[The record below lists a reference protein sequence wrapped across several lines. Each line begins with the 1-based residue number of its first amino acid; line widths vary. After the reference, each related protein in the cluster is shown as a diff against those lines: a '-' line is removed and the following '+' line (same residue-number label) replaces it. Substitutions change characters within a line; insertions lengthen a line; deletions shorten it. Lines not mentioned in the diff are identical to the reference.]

1 MGKVKGQRDNKG
13 MRPIREIAA
22 AIGLLEDD
30 LEYYGRYKAKVGL
43 KAINRLKRR
52 TDASLILVSA
62 MTPTP
67 AGEGKTTVSIGLAQ
81 ALAKLGK
88 SAMVALREPSLGP
101 VFGIKGGATGGGLSR
116 VLPADDINLHF
127 TNDFPAVE
135 SAHNLLSALIDN
147 SIFHGNPLN
156 IDPRKI
162 TWRRVMDIND
172 RSLRDIV
179 IGLGGSTNGVPRET
193 GFDIVPSS
201 EIMAIL
207 CLSRSYAELKDKI
220 RKTLVGFTYDD
231 RPVMTGDLKVEGAV
245 TALLKHALLPNLVQ
259 TTEGVPAII
268 HGGPFANIA
277 QGTNSIIGTDLALRL
292 ADYVVTE
299 AGFGF
304 ELGAEKYFDIVA
316 PYGNLNP
323 RIVVLVA
330 TIRALKYHAGVARED
345 LNGPNPR
352 LAVLGMA
359 NLRKHY
365 ENIDKFNVPCIIA
378 LNRFPSDTD
387 EEIRAVVEAAEYEG
401 MNIAPADIFRLG
413 GEGGLELAEKTAN
426 LIAQSS
432 GAFRTL
438 YKWDQPV
445 EDKIFTI
452 ASEIYGAVSIDYQPL
467 ARRNLDLIK
476 KFGFD
481 KLPICIAK
489 TQQSLSDNPALLGLP
504 RDFIVTVREIKIA
517 SGAGFLIPITGDI
530 LRMPGLSKTPAA
542 YHIDIDDDGNITGVD
557 SPPLPAIPATPGAA
571 RHG

>member
-1 MGKVKGQRDNKG
+1 MGKAKEQLKDKG
-13 MRPIREIAA
+13 MLPIREIAA
-22 AIGLLEDD
+22 SVGLSEDD
-30 LEYYGRYKAKVGL
+30 LEYYGRYKAKVRL
-43 KAINRLKRR
+43 EAIHRLERR
-52 TDASLILVSA
+52 ANSSLILVSA

-81 ALAKLGK
+81 ALARLGK

-162 TWRRVMDIND
+162 AWRRVLDIND

-259 TTEGVPAII
+259 TTEGVPAVI

-292 ADYVVTE
+292 ADFVVTE

-330 TIRALKYHAGVARED
+330 TVRALKYHAGVVRED
-345 LNGPNPR
+345 LNTPNPR

-387 EEIRAVVEAAEYEG
+387 EEIRAVIEAAENKG
-401 MNIAPADIFRLG
+401 INIAPADIFRLG
-413 GEGGLELAEKTAN
+413 GEGGLELAENTVK
-426 LIAQSS
+426 LIAQST

-438 YKWDQPV
+438 YQWDQPV
-445 EDKIFTI
+445 EDKIFTV
-452 ASEIYGAVSIDYQPL
+452 ASEIYGAVSIDYQQL

-542 YHIDIDDDGNITGVD
+542 YQIDIDDDGKITGVD
-557 SPPLPAIPATPGAA
+557 SSGGA
-571 RHG
+571 

>member
-1 MGKVKGQRDNKG
+1 
-13 MRPIREIAA
+13 MRKTKQHNPEKNLRSIVDIASML
-22 AIGLLEDD
+22 GLMEND
-30 LEYYGRYKAKVGL
+30 LELYGRYKAKVKL
-43 KAINRLKRR
+43 EAIRR
-52 TDASLILVSA
+52 FSRRNNSSLILVSA

-81 ALAKLGK
+81 ALTKIGK
-88 SAMVALREPSLGP
+88 STIAALREPSLGP
-101 VFGIKGGATGGGLSR
+101 VFGIKGGATGGGLSC
-116 VLPADDINLHF
+116 VHPVDDINLHF

-135 SAHNLLSALIDN
+135 SAHNLLSAIVDN

-162 TWRRVMDIND
+162 TWRRVIDMND

-207 CLSRSYAELKDKI
+207 CLSRSYEELKDKI
-220 RKTLVGFTYDD
+220 RKILVSFTYDD
-231 RPVMTGDLKVEGAV
+231 QPVIAGDLKVEGAV
-245 TALLKHALLPNLVQ
+245 TALLKYALLPNLVQ

-304 ELGAEKYFDIVA
+304 DLGAEKYFDIVA
-316 PYGNLNP
+316 PYGKFNP

-330 TIRALKYHAGVARED
+330 TVRALKYHAGIAREK
-345 LNGPNPR
+345 LNDPNPHA
-352 LAVLGMA
+352 AVLGMA

-365 ENIDKFNVPCIIA
+365 ENIDKFNVPCIVA

-387 EEIRAVVEAAEYEG
+387 EEIKAVVEAAENEG

-413 GEGGLELAEKTAN
+413 GEGGLELAEKTVR
-426 LIAQSS
+426 LIAEAKGTSKP
-432 GAFRTL
+432 L
-438 YKWDQPV
+438 YDWKLPV
-445 EDKIFTI
+445 EDKIFKV
-452 ASEIYGAVSIDYQPL
+452 ASEIYGAVSIDYQPQ
-467 ARRNLDLIK
+467 ARRNLDMIK
-476 KFGFD
+476 KFGYD
-481 KLPICIAK
+481 RLPVCIAK
-489 TQQSLSDNPALLGLP
+489 TQQSLSDNPNLLGLP
-504 RDFIVTVREIKIA
+504 SNFIVTVREIKIA
-517 SGAGFLIPITGDI
+517 SGAGFLIPITGEI
-530 LRMPGLSKTPAA
+530 LRMPGLSKVPAA
-542 YHIDIDDDGNITGVD
+542 YNINIDDSGNITGIV
-557 SPPLPAIPATPGAA
+557 
-571 RHG
+571 

>member
-1 MGKVKGQRDNKG
+1 
-13 MRPIREIAA
+13 MRKTKQHNPEKNLRSIVDIASML
-22 AIGLLEDD
+22 GLMEND
-30 LEYYGRYKAKVGL
+30 LELYGRYKAKVKL
-43 KAINRLKRR
+43 EAIRR
-52 TDASLILVSA
+52 FSRRNNSSLILVSA

-81 ALAKLGK
+81 ALTKIGK
-88 SAMVALREPSLGP
+88 STIAALREPSLGP

-116 VLPADDINLHF
+116 VHPVDDINLHF

-135 SAHNLLSALIDN
+135 SAHNLLSAIVDN

-162 TWRRVMDIND
+162 TWRRVIDMND

-207 CLSRSYAELKDKI
+207 CLSRSYEELKDKI
-220 RKTLVGFTYDD
+220 RKILVSFTYDD
-231 RPVMTGDLKVEGAV
+231 QPVIAGDLKVEGAV
-245 TALLKHALLPNLVQ
+245 TALLKYALLPNLVQ

-292 ADYVVTE
+292 VDYVVTE

-304 ELGAEKYFDIVA
+304 DLGAEKYFDIVA
-316 PYGNLNP
+316 PYGNFNP

-330 TIRALKYHAGVARED
+330 TVRALKYHAGIAREK
-345 LNGPNPR
+345 LNDPNPHA
-352 LAVLGMA
+352 AVLGMA

-365 ENIDKFNVPCIIA
+365 ENIDKFNVPCIVA

-387 EEIRAVVEAAEYEG
+387 EEIKAVVEAAENEG

-413 GEGGLELAEKTAN
+413 GEGGLELAEKTVR
-426 LIAQSS
+426 LIAEAKGTSKP
-432 GAFRTL
+432 L
-438 YKWDQPV
+438 YDWKLPV
-445 EDKIFTI
+445 EDKIFKV
-452 ASEIYGAVSIDYQPL
+452 ASEIYGAVSIDYQPQ
-467 ARRNLDLIK
+467 ARRNLDMIK
-476 KFGFD
+476 KFGYD
-481 KLPICIAK
+481 RLPVCIAK
-489 TQQSLSDNPALLGLP
+489 TQQSLSDNPNLLGLP
-504 RDFIVTVREIKIA
+504 SNFIVTVREIKIA
-517 SGAGFLIPITGDI
+517 SGAGFLIPITGEI
-530 LRMPGLSKTPAA
+530 LRMPGLSKVPAA
-542 YHIDIDDDGNITGVD
+542 YNINIDDSGNITGIV
-557 SPPLPAIPATPGAA
+557 
-571 RHG
+571 

>member
-1 MGKVKGQRDNKG
+1 MGNVKEQRAMNG
-13 MRPIREIAA
+13 LRPITDIAA
-22 AIGLLEDD
+22 SIGLAEDD
-30 LEYYGRYKAKVGL
+30 LECFGRYKAKVRL
-43 KAINRLKRR
+43 EAIRR
-52 TDASLILVSA
+52 FERRENTSLILVSA

-81 ALAKLGK
+81 ALARLGK
-88 SAMVALREPSLGP
+88 QTIVTLREPSLGP
-101 VFGIKGGATGGGLSR
+101 VFGIKGGATGGGLSS
-116 VLPADDINLHF
+116 VLPVDDINLHF

-135 SAHNLLSALIDN
+135 NAHNLLSALVDN

-156 IDPRKI
+156 MDPRKI
-162 TWRRVMDIND
+162 TWRRVMDMND

-179 IGLGGSTNGVPRET
+179 IGLGGSTNGIPRET

-220 RKTLVGFTYDD
+220 RNILVGFTYDD

-245 TALLKHALLPNLVQ
+245 TALLKYALLPNLVQ

-316 PYGNLNP
+316 PYGKLNP

-330 TIRALKYHAGVARED
+330 TVRALKYHAGVAREH
-345 LNGPNPR
+345 LNEANPR
-352 LAVLGMA
+352 AAVLGMA

-365 ENIDKFNVPCIIA
+365 ENMDKFNVPCVVA

-387 EEIRAVVEAAEYEG
+387 EEIRAVIRVAENEG
-401 MNIAPADIFRLG
+401 MNIAPVDIFRIG
-413 GEGGLELAEKTAN
+413 GEGGLELAEKAMNIISKAT
-426 LIAQSS
+426 
-432 GAFRTL
+432 GAFRSL
-438 YKWDQPV
+438 YTWDQPV

-452 ASEIYGAVSIDYQPL
+452 ASKIYGAVSIDYQPL
-467 ARRNLDLIK
+467 AKRNLDLIK

-517 SGAGFLIPITGDI
+517 SGAGFLIPITGEI

-542 YHIDIDDDGNITGVD
+542 YHIDIDDDGKITG
-557 SPPLPAIPATPGAA
+557 ITTPGDE
-571 RHG
+571 

>member
-1 MGKVKGQRDNKG
+1 MGKLKKEEFTDRDMK
-13 MRPIREIAA
+13 PIVEIASS
-22 AIGLLEDD
+22 IGLTEDD
-30 LEYYGRYKAKVGL
+30 LELYGRYKAKVRL
-43 KAINRLKRR
+43 EAIRR
-52 TDASLILVSA
+52 FERRKNSALILVSA

-81 ALAKLGK
+81 ALTKLGK
-88 SAMVALREPSLGP
+88 STIAALREPSLGP
-101 VFGIKGGATGGGLSR
+101 VFGMKGGATGGGLSC
-116 VLPADDINLHF
+116 VHPVDDINLHF

-135 SAHNLLSALIDN
+135 SAHNLLSAIVDN

-162 TWRRVMDIND
+162 NWRRVMDMND

-207 CLSRSYAELKDKI
+207 CLSRSYEELKDKI

-231 RPVMTGDLKVEGAV
+231 KPVIAGDLKVEGAM
-245 TALLKHALLPNLVQ
+245 TALLKYALLPNLVQ

-277 QGTNSIIGTDLALRL
+277 QGTNSIMGTDLALRL

-304 ELGAEKYFDIVA
+304 DLGAEKYFDIVA

-330 TIRALKYHAGVARED
+330 TVRALKYHAGIARED
-345 LNGPNPR
+345 LGEPNPR
-352 LAVLGMA
+352 AAILGMA

-365 ENIDKFNVPCIIA
+365 ENIDKFHVPCIIA

-387 EEIRAVVEAAEYEG
+387 EEIKAVVETSENEG
-401 MNIAPADIFRLG
+401 MNIAPADIFKRG
-413 GEGGLELAEKTAN
+413 GEGGIELAEKTA
-426 LIAQSS
+426 LIITEAS
-432 GAFRTL
+432 GDYRPI
-438 YKWDQPV
+438 YDWDQPV

-476 KFGFD
+476 KFGYD

-489 TQQSLSDNPALLGLP
+489 TQQSLSDNPTLLGLP

-517 SGAGFLIPITGDI
+517 SGAGFLIPITGEI
-530 LRMPGLSKTPAA
+530 MRMPGLSKMPAA
-542 YHIDIDDDGNITGVD
+542 HHIDIDDDGNISGV
-557 SPPLPAIPATPGAA
+557 SSQAK
-571 RHG
+571 

>member
-1 MGKVKGQRDNKG
+1 
-13 MRPIREIAA
+13 MRKTKQHNPEKNLRSIVDIASML
-22 AIGLLEDD
+22 GLMEND
-30 LEYYGRYKAKVGL
+30 LELYGRYKAKVKL
-43 KAINRLKRR
+43 EAIRR
-52 TDASLILVSA
+52 FSRRNNSSLILVSA

-81 ALAKLGK
+81 ALTKIGK
-88 SAMVALREPSLGP
+88 STIAALREPSLGP

-116 VLPADDINLHF
+116 VHPVDDINLHF

-135 SAHNLLSALIDN
+135 SAHNLLSAIVDN

-162 TWRRVMDIND
+162 TWRRVIDMND

-207 CLSRSYAELKDKI
+207 CLSRSYEELKDKI
-220 RKTLVGFTYDD
+220 RKILVSFTYDD
-231 RPVMTGDLKVEGAV
+231 QPVIAGDLKVEGAV
-245 TALLKHALLPNLVQ
+245 TALLKYALLPNLVQ

-304 ELGAEKYFDIVA
+304 DLGAEKYFDIVA
-316 PYGNLNP
+316 PYGNFNP

-330 TIRALKYHAGVARED
+330 TVRALKYHAGIAREK
-345 LNGPNPR
+345 LNDPNPHA
-352 LAVLGMA
+352 AVLGMA

-365 ENIDKFNVPCIIA
+365 ENIDKFNVPCIVA

-387 EEIRAVVEAAEYEG
+387 EEIKAVVEAAENEG

-413 GEGGLELAEKTAN
+413 GEGGLELAEKTVR
-426 LIAQSS
+426 LIAEAKGTSKP
-432 GAFRTL
+432 L
-438 YKWDQPV
+438 YDWKLPV
-445 EDKIFTI
+445 EDKIFKV
-452 ASEIYGAVSIDYQPL
+452 ASEIYGAVSIDYQPQ
-467 ARRNLDLIK
+467 ARRNLDMIK
-476 KFGFD
+476 KFGYD
-481 KLPICIAK
+481 RLPVCIAK
-489 TQQSLSDNPALLGLP
+489 TQQSLSDNPNLLGLP
-504 RDFIVTVREIKIA
+504 SNFIVTVREIKIA
-517 SGAGFLIPITGDI
+517 SGAGFLIPITGEI
-530 LRMPGLSKTPAA
+530 LRMPGLSKVPAA
-542 YHIDIDDDGNITGVD
+542 YNINIDDSGNITGIV
-557 SPPLPAIPATPGAA
+557 
-571 RHG
+571 

>member
-1 MGKVKGQRDNKG
+1 MGNMKENCPIKGL
-13 MRPIREIAA
+13 RPIAEIASS
-22 AIGLLEDD
+22 IGLTEDD
-30 LEYYGRYKAKVGL
+30 LEFYGRHKAKVRIE
-43 KAINRLKRR
+43 AIKRFER
-52 TDASLILVSA
+52 RANASLILVSA

-81 ALAKLGK
+81 ALSRLGK
-88 SAMVALREPSLGP
+88 STIVALREPSLGP
-101 VFGIKGGATGGGLSR
+101 VFGIKGGATGGGLSS
-116 VLPADDINLHF
+116 VHPVNDINLHF

-147 SIFHGNPLN
+147 TIFHGNPLN
-156 IDPRKI
+156 IDSRKI
-162 TWRRVMDIND
+162 TWRRVMDMND

-220 RKTLVGFTYDD
+220 RKILVGFTYDD
-231 RPVMTGDLKVEGAV
+231 KPVITGDMKVEGAV

-304 ELGAEKYFDIVA
+304 ELGAEKFFDIVA

-330 TIRALKYHAGVARED
+330 TVRALKYHAGVPRENIND
-345 LNGPNPR
+345 PNPR

-387 EEIRAVVEAAEYEG
+387 EEIQAVIAAAEDEG

-426 LIAQSS
+426 IIAQSNS
-432 GAFRTL
+432 TFRSL

-445 EDKIFTI
+445 EDKIFTV
-452 ASEIYGAVSIDYQPL
+452 ASKIYGAVSIDYQPL

-476 KFGFD
+476 KFGYD

-504 RDFIVTVREIKIA
+504 RDFVVTVREIKIA
-517 SGAGFLIPITGDI
+517 SGAGFLIPITGEI
-530 LRMPGLSKTPAA
+530 LRMPGLSKVPAA
-542 YHIDIDDDGNITGVD
+542 YHIDIDDDGNITGIT
-557 SPPLPAIPATPGAA
+557 APGNK
-571 RHG
+571 

>member
-1 MGKVKGQRDNKG
+1 MGKVKEQRAVSG
-13 MRPIREIAA
+13 PRPITEIAA
-22 AIGLLEDD
+22 SIGLMEDD
-30 LEYYGRYKAKVGL
+30 LECYGRYKAKVRID
-43 KAINRLKRR
+43 AIKRFER
-52 TDASLILVSA
+52 RENASLILVSS

-67 AGEGKTTVSIGLAQ
+67 AGEGKTTVAIGLAQ
-81 ALAKLGK
+81 SLARLGK
-88 SAMVALREPSLGP
+88 STIVTLREPSLGP
-101 VFGIKGGATGGGLSR
+101 VFGIKGGATGGGLSC
-116 VLPADDINLHF
+116 VLPMDDINLHF

-135 SAHNLLSALIDN
+135 SAHNLLSALVDN

-220 RKTLVGFTYDD
+220 RKTLVGLTYDD
-231 RPVMTGDLKVEGAV
+231 KPVITGDLKIEGAV

-277 QGTNSIIGTDLALRL
+277 QGTNSVIGTDLALRL

-316 PYGNLNP
+316 PYGDLNP

-330 TIRALKYHAGVARED
+330 TVRALKYHAGVSRES
-345 LNGPNPR
+345 LNEPNPR

-378 LNRFPSDTD
+378 LNRFASDTD
-387 EEIRAVVEAAEYEG
+387 EEIDAVIKAAEYEG
-401 MNIAPADIFRLG
+401 MNIAPADIFHLG
-413 GEGGLELAEKTAN
+413 GEGGLSLAEKMMH
-426 LIAQSS
+426 LIAKAT
-432 GAFRTL
+432 GTYRTL
-438 YKWDQPV
+438 YNWDQPV
-445 EDKIFTI
+445 EDKIFTV
-452 ASEIYGAVSIDYQPL
+452 ASKIYGAVSIDYQPL
-467 ARRNLDLIK
+467 AKRNLDLIK

-517 SGAGFLIPITGDI
+517 SGAGFLIPITGEI
-530 LRMPGLSKTPAA
+530 LRMPGLSQAPAA
-542 YHIDIDDDGNITGVD
+542 YHIDIDDEGNITG
-557 SPPLPAIPATPGAA
+557 ITTPGDA
-571 RHG
+571 

>member
-1 MGKVKGQRDNKG
+1 
-13 MRPIREIAA
+13 MRSIVDVASML
-22 AIGLLEDD
+22 GLMEND
-30 LEYYGRYKAKVGL
+30 LELYGRYKAKVRL
-43 KAINRLKRR
+43 EAIRR
-52 TDASLILVSA
+52 FSRRNKSSLILVSA

-81 ALAKLGK
+81 ALAKIGK
-88 SAMVALREPSLGP
+88 STIVALREPSLGP

-116 VLPADDINLHF
+116 VHPVDDINLHF

-135 SAHNLLSALIDN
+135 SAHNLLSAIVDN

-162 TWRRVMDIND
+162 TWRRVIDMND

-207 CLSRSYAELKDKI
+207 CLSRSYEELKDKI
-220 RKTLVGFTYDD
+220 RKILVSFTYDD
-231 RPVMTGDLKVEGAV
+231 QPVIAGDLKVEGAV
-245 TALLKHALLPNLVQ
+245 TALLKYALLPNLVQ

-277 QGTNSIIGTDLALRL
+277 QGTNSIMGTDLALRL

-304 ELGAEKYFDIVA
+304 DLGAEKYFDIVA
-316 PYGNLNP
+316 PYGNFNP

-330 TIRALKYHAGVARED
+330 TVRALKYHAGIAREE
-345 LNGPNPR
+345 LNDPNP
-352 LAVLGMA
+352 LTAVLGMA

-365 ENIDKFNVPCIIA
+365 ENIDKFNVPCIVA

-387 EEIRAVVEAAEYEG
+387 EEIKAVVEAAENEG

-413 GEGGLELAEKTAN
+413 GEGGLELAEKTVR
-426 LIAQSS
+426 LIAEAK
-432 GAFRTL
+432 GTFKPL
-438 YKWDQPV
+438 YDWKLPV
-445 EDKIFTI
+445 EDKIFKV
-452 ASEIYGAVSIDYQPL
+452 ASEIYGAVSIDYQPQ
-467 ARRNLDLIK
+467 ARRNLDMIK
-476 KFGFD
+476 KIGYD
-481 KLPICIAK
+481 KLPVCIAK
-489 TQQSLSDNPALLGLP
+489 TQQSLSDNPSLLGLP
-504 RDFIVTVREIKIA
+504 SNFIVTVREIKIA
-517 SGAGFLIPITGDI
+517 SGAGFLIPITGEI
-530 LRMPGLSKTPAA
+530 LRMPGLSKVPAA
-542 YHIDIDDDGNITGVD
+542 YNINIDHTGNITGIV
-557 SPPLPAIPATPGAA
+557 
-571 RHG
+571 

>member
-1 MGKVKGQRDNKG
+1 MGTSKKTSAPQRL
-13 MRPIREIAA
+13 RPIRDIASV
-22 AIGLLEDD
+22 IGLREED
-30 LEYYGRYKAKVGL
+30 LEYYGRYKAKVRL
-43 KAINRLKRR
+43 EAIRR
-52 TDASLILVSA
+52 FPRRDDSNLILVSA

-81 ALAKLGK
+81 ALARLGK
-88 SAMVALREPSLGP
+88 STIAALREPSLGP

-116 VLPADDINLHF
+116 VLPVDDINLHF

-135 SAHNLLSALIDN
+135 SAHNLLSALVDN
-147 SIFHGNPLN
+147 AVFHGNPLN

-162 TWRRVMDIND
+162 TWRRVVDMND

-220 RKTLVGFTYDD
+220 RKILVGFTYDD
-231 RPVMTGDLKVEGAV
+231 KPVIAGDLKVEGAV
-245 TALLKHALLPNLVQ
+245 TALLKYALLPNLVQ

-277 QGTNSIIGTDLALRL
+277 QGTNSIMGTDLALRL

-304 ELGAEKYFDIVA
+304 DLGAEKFFDIVA
-316 PYGNLNP
+316 PYGDLNP

-330 TIRALKYHAGVARED
+330 TVRALKYHAGVARED
-345 LNGPNPR
+345 LNVPNAR
-352 LAVLGMA
+352 AAVLGMA

-365 ENIDKFNVPCIIA
+365 GNIDKFNVPCIIA

-387 EEIRAVVEAAEYEG
+387 EEIRAVVDAAEREG

-413 GEGGLELAEKTAN
+413 GEGGLELAEKTVR
-426 LIAQSS
+426 LIA
-432 GAFRTL
+432 GATGRFRTL
-438 YKWDQPV
+438 YDWEQPV
-445 EDKIFTI
+445 EDKIFTV
-452 ASEIYGAVSIDYQPL
+452 ASEIYGAVSIDYRPL
-467 ARRNLDLIK
+467 AKRNLELIR

-481 KLPICIAK
+481 KLPVCIAK
-489 TQQSLSDNPALLGLP
+489 TQQSLSDNPGLLGMP

-517 SGAGFLIPITGDI
+517 SGAGFLIPITGEI

-542 YHIDIDDDGNITGVD
+542 YHIDIDDAGNISGIV
-557 SPPLPAIPATPGAA
+557 
-571 RHG
+571 

>member
-1 MGKVKGQRDNKG
+1 
-13 MRPIREIAA
+13 MRKTKEHILGTNLRYIVDIASML
-22 AIGLLEDD
+22 GLTEDD
-30 LEYYGRYKAKVGL
+30 LELYGRYKAK
-43 KAINRLKRR
+43 IRLEVTRR
-52 TDASLILVSA
+52 FSRRNNSSLILVSA

-81 ALAKLGK
+81 ALAKIGK
-88 SAMVALREPSLGP
+88 STIAALREPSLGP

-116 VLPADDINLHF
+116 VHPVDDINLHF

-135 SAHNLLSALIDN
+135 SAHNLLSAIVDN
-147 SIFHGNPLN
+147 SIFHGNSLN

-162 TWRRVMDIND
+162 TWRRVIDMND

-207 CLSRSYAELKDKI
+207 CLSRSYEELKDKI
-220 RKTLVGFTYDD
+220 SRILVSFTYDD
-231 RPVMTGDLKVEGAV
+231 RPVIAGDLKVEGAV
-245 TALLKHALLPNLVQ
+245 TALLKYALLPNLVQ

-304 ELGAEKYFDIVA
+304 DLGAEKYFDIVA
-316 PYGNLNP
+316 PYGNFNP

-330 TIRALKYHAGVARED
+330 TVRALKYHAGIAREELSD
-345 LNGPNPR
+345 PDPHA
-352 LAVLGMA
+352 AVLGMA

-365 ENIDKFNVPCIIA
+365 ENIDKFNVPCIVA

-387 EEIRAVVEAAEYEG
+387 EEIQAVVKAAEDEG

-413 GEGGLELAEKTAN
+413 GDGGLELAEKTVQ
-426 LIAQSS
+426 LIA
-432 GAFRTL
+432 GAEGTFKPL
-438 YKWDQPV
+438 YDWNLPV
-445 EDKIFTI
+445 EDKIFKV
-452 ASEIYGAVSIDYQPL
+452 ASEIYGAVSIDYQPQ
-467 ARRNLDLIK
+467 ARRNLDMIK
-476 KFGFD
+476 KIGYD
-481 KLPICIAK
+481 RLPVCIAK
-489 TQQSLSDNPALLGLP
+489 TQQSLSDNPNLLGLP
-504 RDFIVTVREIKIA
+504 SNFIVTVREIKIA
-517 SGAGFLIPITGDI
+517 SGAGFLIPITGEI

-542 YHIDIDDDGNITGVD
+542 HHINIG
-557 SPPLPAIPATPGAA
+557 
-571 RHG
+571 

>member
-1 MGKVKGQRDNKG
+1 MGKVKEKRVVKG
-13 MRPIREIAA
+13 LRPITEIAA
-22 AIGLLEDD
+22 SIGLAEDD
-30 LEYYGRYKAKVGL
+30 LECYGRYKSKVRIE
-43 KAINRLKRR
+43 AIKRFDR
-52 TDASLILVSA
+52 RADASLILVSA

-81 ALAKLGK
+81 ALARLGK
-88 SAMVALREPSLGP
+88 QTIVTLREPSLGP
-101 VFGIKGGATGGGLSR
+101 VFGIKGGATGGGLSC
-116 VLPADDINLHF
+116 VLPVDDINLHF

-135 SAHNLLSALIDN
+135 SAHNLLSALVDN
-147 SIFHGNPLN
+147 SVFHGNPLN

-162 TWRRVMDIND
+162 TWRRVLDMND

-207 CLSRSYAELKDKI
+207 CLSRSYAELKEKI
-220 RKTLVGFTYDD
+220 RKILVGFTYDD
-231 RPVMTGDLKVEGAV
+231 KPVITRDLKVEGAV

-304 ELGAEKYFDIVA
+304 ELGAEKFFDIVA
-316 PYGNLNP
+316 PYGNFNP

-330 TIRALKYHAGVARED
+330 TVRALKYHAGVPREE
-345 LNGPNPR
+345 LNVPNPR
-352 LAVLGMA
+352 VAVIGMA

-365 ENIDKFNVPCIIA
+365 ENISKFNVPCIIA

-387 EEIRAVVEAAEYEG
+387 AEIKAVIGAAEDEG

-413 GEGGLELAEKTAN
+413 GEGGLELAEKTASI
-426 LIAQSS
+426 IARSS
-432 GAFRTL
+432 GTFKSL

-452 ASEIYGAVSIDYQPL
+452 ASKIYGAVSIDYQPL
-467 ARRNLDLIK
+467 AKRNLDLIK

-504 RDFIVTVREIKIA
+504 SDFIVTVREIKVA
-517 SGAGFLIPITGDI
+517 SGAGFLIPITGEI
-530 LRMPGLSKTPAA
+530 LRMPGLSKVPAA
-542 YHIDIDDDGNITGVD
+542 YHIDIDDEGNITG
-557 SPPLPAIPATPGAA
+557 ITTPGDA
-571 RHG
+571 

>member
-1 MGKVKGQRDNKG
+1 MNPSSKERLVHKLK
-13 MRPIREIAA
+13 PISEIAA
-22 AIGLLEDD
+22 SIGLAEDD
-30 LEYYGRYKAKVGL
+30 LEFYGRYKAKIRL
-43 KAINRLKRR
+43 EAIKRFER
-52 TDASLILVSA
+52 RKNSALVLVSA

-88 SAMVALREPSLGP
+88 STIVALREPSLGP
-101 VFGIKGGATGGGLSR
+101 VFGIKGGATGGGKSCVHPL
-116 VLPADDINLHF
+116 DEINLHF

-135 SAHNLLSALIDN
+135 SAHNLLSALVDN
-147 SIFHGNPLN
+147 AIFHGNPLD
-156 IDPRKI
+156 IDPRKV
-162 TWRRVMDIND
+162 TWRRVLDVND

-220 RKTLVGFTYDD
+220 RRTLVGFTYDD
-231 RPVMTGDLKVEGAV
+231 RPVLTGDLKVEGAV

-277 QGTNSIIGTDLALRL
+277 QGTSSIMGTDLALRL
-292 ADYVVTE
+292 ADFVVTE

-304 ELGAEKYFDIVA
+304 DLGAEKFFDIVA
-316 PYGNLNP
+316 PYGDLNP

-330 TIRALKYHAGVARED
+330 TIRAMKYHAGVARGE
-345 LNGPNPR
+345 LNEPNPR
-352 LAVLGMA
+352 AAVLGMA

-365 ENIDKFNVPCIIA
+365 QNIDKFNVPCIVA
-378 LNRFPSDTD
+378 LNRFPTDSD
-387 EEIRAVVEAAEYEG
+387 EEIKAVVKAAEYEG
-401 MNIAPADIFRLG
+401 MNIAPADIFGLG

-426 LIAQSS
+426 LVARATGS
-432 GAFRTL
+432 FRRL
-438 YKWDQPV
+438 YDWNQPV
-445 EDKIFTI
+445 EDKIFTV

-476 KFGFD
+476 KIGYD

-517 SGAGFLIPITGDI
+517 SGAGFLIPITGEI
-530 LRMPGLSKTPAA
+530 LRMPGLAKQPAA
-542 YHIDIDDDGNITGVD
+542 YHIDIDDMGNISGII
-557 SPPLPAIPATPGAA
+557 APGKD
-571 RHG
+571 

>member
-1 MGKVKGQRDNKG
+1 M
-13 MRPIREIAA
+13 
-22 AIGLLEDD
+22 
-30 LEYYGRYKAKVGL
+30 
-43 KAINRLKRR
+43 
-52 TDASLILVSA
+52 
-62 MTPTP
+62 
-67 AGEGKTTVSIGLAQ
+67 
-81 ALAKLGK
+81 
-88 SAMVALREPSLGP
+88 
-101 VFGIKGGATGGGLSR
+101 
-116 VLPADDINLHF
+116 
-127 TNDFPAVE
+127 
-135 SAHNLLSALIDN
+135 
-147 SIFHGNPLN
+147 
-156 IDPRKI
+156 
-162 TWRRVMDIND
+162 ND

-179 IGLGGSTNGVPRET
+179 IGLGGSANGIPRET

-207 CLSRSYAELKDKI
+207 CLARSYAELKDKI
-220 RKTLVGFTYDD
+220 RKILVGFTYDD
-231 RPVMTGDLKVEGAV
+231 KPVITGDLKVEGAV

-277 QGTNSIIGTDLALRL
+277 QGTNSVIGTDLALRL

-316 PYGNLNP
+316 PYGNFNP

-330 TIRALKYHAGVARED
+330 TVRALKYHAGVARED
-345 LNGPNPR
+345 LNEPNPR
-352 LAVLGMA
+352 AAVLGMP

-365 ENIDKFNVPCIIA
+365 ENIDKFNVPCIVA

-387 EEIRAVVEAAEYEG
+387 AEIQAVIRAAEDEG
-401 MNIAPADIFRLG
+401 MNIAPADIYRLG
-413 GEGGLELAEKTAN
+413 GEGGLELAEKMIHI
-426 LIAQSS
+426 IARSS
-432 GAFRTL
+432 GTFRSL

-452 ASEIYGAVSIDYQPL
+452 ASKIYGAVSIDYQPL
-467 ARRNLDLIK
+467 AKRNLDLIK

-517 SGAGFLIPITGDI
+517 SGAGFLIPITGEI

-542 YHIDIDDDGNITGVD
+542 YHIDIDDDGNITG
-557 SPPLPAIPATPGAA
+557 ITTPGDA
-571 RHG
+571 